1 MKEKAIPM
9 FEDYP
14 DVVEVTQLREILGGI
29 SKRLAYQLLTSGK
42 VHSVRIGR
50 AYKSPKTSAIEY
62 LTGEAQCRI
71 SVS

>member
-14 DVVEVTQLREILGGI
+14 DVVEVTQLREMLGGI
-29 SKRLAYQLLTSGK
+29 SKRLAYQLLASGE

-50 AYKSPKTSAIEY
+50 AYKIPKTSVIEY
-62 LTGEAQCRI
+62 LIGEAQCRI
-71 SVS
+71 SIS

>member
-9 FEDYP
+9 FENYP
-14 DVVEVTQLREILGGI
+14 DVVEVTQFREMLGGI
-29 SKRLAYQLLTSGK
+29 SKRLAYQLLASGE

-50 AYKSPKTSAIEY
+50 AYKIPKTSVIDY
-62 LTGEAQCRI
+62 LIGEAQCQI

>member
-1 MKEKAIPM
+1 MNEKAVLM
-9 FEDYP
+9 FADYP

-50 AYKSPKTSAIEY
+50 AYKSPKTSVIEY

>member
-50 AYKSPKTSAIEY
+50 AYKSPKTSVIEY
-62 LTGEAQCRI
+62 LIGEAQCRI
-71 SVS
+71 SIS

>member
-29 SKRLAYQLLTSGK
+29 SQLLTSGK

-50 AYKSPKTSAIEY
+50 AYKSPKTSVIEY